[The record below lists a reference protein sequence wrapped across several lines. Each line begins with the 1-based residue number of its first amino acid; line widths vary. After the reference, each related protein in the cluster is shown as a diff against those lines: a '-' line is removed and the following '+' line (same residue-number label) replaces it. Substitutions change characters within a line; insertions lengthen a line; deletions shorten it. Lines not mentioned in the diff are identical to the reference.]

1 MLYTLDSIN
10 SLIQSCRMHMA
21 SWITLSIFNEAVADI
36 PLRYRFF
43 AIFYFDTIPLTLR
56 SRGNYDSFRQVECD
70 SECVYHSKCNVYRS
84 SFFFGCSIGL
94 YPRITARILDLFE
107 CVSYSIVVVF
117 VRFFQLQE
125 KIKCTETYIDL
136 LRTRR
141 NLYSMIVVFF
151 PPVFEFKWVLN
162 FHQALAE
169 A

>member
-1 MLYTLDSIN
+1 MGIT
-10 SLIQSCRMHMA
+10 
-21 SWITLSIFNEAVADI
+21 TLSVKWNAT
-36 PLRYRFF
+36 P
-43 AIFYFDTIPLTLR
+43 
-56 SRGNYDSFRQVECD
+56 
-70 SECVYHSKCNVYRS
+70 NVCTTPNVMYIDLV
-84 SFFFGCSIGL
+84 FFFGCSIGL